1 MTHLFSAGILLS
13 IFFYVFHFILFFY
26 QSQWLSTARIMN
38 ENVIR
43 CCFCCCCF
51 GYMAEASAIVVI
63 VIDVI
68 ISKQMNEQATERT
81 FDASA

>member
-1 MTHLFSAGILLS
+1 
-13 IFFYVFHFILFFY
+13 
-26 QSQWLSTARIMN
+26 MN

-68 ISKQMNEQATERT
+68 ISKQMNEQATEKT